1 MTRQNVVH
9 KPMLIHVLVPTAMT
23 TIAEANILV
32 HKTFPILKAMTLP
45 QAAFDKHLDNFENL
59 LGKN

>member
-1 MTRQNVVH
+1 MTHKNVVH
-9 KPMLIHVLVPTAMT
+9 KPIPIHVLVPKAMT

-32 HKTFPILKAMTLP
+32 HKTFPKLKAMTLP
-45 QAAFDKHLDNFENL
+45 QAAFDKHLNNFQTL